1 MNHRHFLIRLFADSN
16 TVEEVESR
24 DQQIAAVQE
33 ETGRGMLLAL
43 GGFSTDGTA
52 FGKRFPNHRPGAP
65 MAGIMV
71 VVATLVAAA
80 EEGTEL
86 PAPEVTFAPD
96 SNGLLDQLNAL
107 DLGDGIAVVLLGNG
121 STFVRQFAPKQ
132 LPGQIASLEQGSGI
146 GSDDLGDQTDLEQGD
161 LLAGQPDVP
170 PAAPGIATETTEG
183 TCKEIEFSPSP
194 VVDSNAP
201 TTAGRKARAS
211 KES

>member
-1 MNHRHFLIRLFADSN
+1 
-16 TVEEVESR
+16 
-24 DQQIAAVQE
+24 
-33 ETGRGMLLAL
+33 
-43 GGFSTDGTA
+43 
-52 FGKRFPNHRPGAP
+52 
-65 MAGIMV
+65 MV

-107 DLGDGIAVVLLGNG
+107 DLEDGIAVVLLGNG
-121 STFVRQFAPKQ
+121 STFVRQFAPKH

-183 TCKEIEFSPSP
+183 TCKEIDFSPSP